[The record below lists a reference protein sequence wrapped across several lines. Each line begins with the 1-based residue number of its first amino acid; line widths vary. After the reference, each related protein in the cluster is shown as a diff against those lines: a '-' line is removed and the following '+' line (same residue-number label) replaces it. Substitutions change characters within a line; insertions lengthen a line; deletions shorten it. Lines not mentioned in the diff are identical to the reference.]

1 MIYSRYKKKKAEQEK
16 GEIVV
21 SRVKFPRRGEELF
34 GMIESRLG
42 FGRMNII
49 CADGKTRIGV
59 VPGKYKRRLWLREGD
74 IIIIKPWEYE
84 GDKKCNILYKYKKA
98 HVAFL
103 RNKNYLKELE
113 SE

>member
-1 MIYSRYKKKKAEQEK
+1 MPQEE
-16 GEIVV
+16 GEVV
-21 SRVKFPRRGEELF
+21 ISRVRFPKKEELF
-34 GMIESRLG
+34 GMIETRLG

-74 IIIIKPWEYE
+74 IVIILPWEYE
-84 GDKKCNILYKYKKA
+84 GDKKCNVLFKYRKS
-98 HVAFL
+98 HVEFL
-103 RNKNYLKELE
+103 RNNNYLKALE